1 MKSSNKRKGG
11 KCQVILRKSSQWCNW
26 DEEEE
31 WGRRKKKWK
40 RRKKEKKAWVEIQE
54 KEEQPIVDLNE
65 AKLMNEEDW
74 FETTKMR
81 KNLRKLMEKFAK

>member
-1 MKSSNKRKGG
+1 MKRKRR
-11 KCQVILRKSSQWCNW
+11 V
-26 DEEEE
+26 
-31 WGRRKKKWK
+31 RKKKREMKKEEK
-40 RRKKEKKAWVEIQE
+40 REKKAWVEIQE
-54 KEEQPIVDLNE
+54 KENQRMIDLNE